1 MLYYYSEKYI
11 LPLSHDE
18 NVHGKATIIQKMAGG
33 YDDKFPQARAF
44 YMYMYAHPG
53 KKLNFMGGEIAQF
66 REWDEKREQDWDI
79 LKYPM
84 HDGFMHFMKKLCR
97 MYLDLPALS
106 RWDDSAD
113 GFRWLDCNSPL
124 RRCYSI
130 LRSCDGG
137 KPVVAV
143 FNFSDVLQEGYTLNI
158 GAGKKLRLLLDSTED
173 RYGGCAPH
181 YPGTVTAGAV
191 GCVKLNV
198 PRYSAAY
205 YELDDVT
212 AAASAKPRKRT
223 VKKK

>member
-1 MLYYYSEKYI
+1 M
-11 LPLSHDE
+11 
-18 NVHGKATIIQKMAGG
+18 
-33 YDDKFPQARAF
+33 
-44 YMYMYAHPG
+44 
-53 KKLNFMGGEIAQF
+53 
-66 REWDEKREQDWDI
+66 
-79 LKYPM
+79 
-84 HDGFMHFMKKLCR
+84 
-97 MYLDLPALS
+97 
-106 RWDDSAD
+106 
-113 GFRWLDCNSPL
+113 
-124 RRCYSI
+124 
-130 LRSCDGG
+130 
-137 KPVVAV
+137 AV

-181 YPGTVTAGAV
+181 YPGTATAGAD

>member
-1 MLYYYSEKYI
+1 
-11 LPLSHDE
+11 
-18 NVHGKATIIQKMAGG
+18 
-33 YDDKFPQARAF
+33 
-44 YMYMYAHPG
+44 MYMYAHPG
-53 KKLNFMGGEIAQF
+53 KKLNFMGGEIALL

-79 LKYPM
+79 LKYPL

-97 MYLDLPALS
+97 MYLDLPAFS
-106 RWDDSAD
+106 RWDDSAE
-113 GFRWLDCNSPL
+113 GFRWLDCSSPL
-124 RRCYSI
+124 RRCYTI

-181 YPGTVTAGAV
+181 YPGTATAGAE

-212 AAASAKPRKRT
+212 VAASAKPRKRT